1 MTLLSD
7 DSERITKGEEI
18 IISHKKEISNYICE
32 LWRDELKSKKKRT
45 HEYGQHCGDYGR
57 SVGGDERVYGEINGE
72 EIMSFIF

>member
-32 LWRDELKSKKKRT
+32 LWRDELKRKKKELMSMDNT
-45 HEYGQHCGDYGR
+45 
-57 SVGGDERVYGEINGE
+57 VVIMGEVWVEMKECMEG
-72 EIMSFIF
+72 

>member
-32 LWRDELKSKKKRT
+32 LWRDELKSKKKELMSMDNT
-45 HEYGQHCGDYGR
+45 VVIMGEVWVEMKECMGR
-57 SVGGDERVYGEINGE
+57 
-72 EIMSFIF
+72 